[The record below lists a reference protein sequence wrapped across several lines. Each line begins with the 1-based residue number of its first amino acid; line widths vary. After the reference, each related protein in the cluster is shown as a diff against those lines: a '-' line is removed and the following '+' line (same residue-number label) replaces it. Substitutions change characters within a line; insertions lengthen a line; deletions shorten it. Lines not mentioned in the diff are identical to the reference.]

1 MQSGS
6 AIQFSSVAKKALNER
21 WSQLPQEHK
30 EEFVKMSQSKI
41 EAPSAGAMM
50 PEHHMRAE
58 PRQGDNS
65 KHGPEITSGVDAML
79 VPEFSELKDAAPT
92 ATNARIAE
100 LRQRRERIDAEL
112 AELEDATV
120 LDLHQAWIRGVE
132 DKIKRASE
140 PRQQSSEEV
149 KTMPEEIVNNKN
161 AIEIT
166 ADGATKI
173 PLNQVRSSESI
184 DAMPEREDSNKRGF
198 EVTPGGD
205 VTMPEHHMR
214 TEPRHQSP
222 EKVQAVAKRPPSSV
236 RSEPQQQSSWV
247 RSEPRQQSSG
257 EAKTMREELVN
268 HKKTIEI
275 TADGATKT
283 SLNQVRSEPGIDA
296 MPEREDN
303 NKRGFEVTPGGDVTM
318 PEHHM
323 RTESRHQSPE

>member
-112 AELEDATV
+112 AELEDATF
-120 LDLHQAWIRGVE
+120 LDLHQAWIRSVE

-149 KTMPEEIVNNKN
+149 KTMPEDIVNNKN
-161 AIEIT
+161 TIEVT

-173 PLNQVRSSESI
+173 PLNQVRSSEDI

-205 VTMPEHHMR
+205 VAIPEHHMR

-222 EKVQAVAKRPPSSV
+222 EKVQVAAKKPPSRV
-236 RSEPQQQSSWV
+236 PSEPQQQSS
-247 RSEPRQQSSG
+247 G
-257 EAKTMREELVN
+257 EVKTMREELVN
-268 HKKTIEI
+268 HKNTIEI
-275 TADGATKT
+275 TADGAIKT
-283 SLNQVRSEPGIDA
+283 SLNQVRSSEGIDA

-323 RTESRHQSPE
+323 RTESRHQSPEKVQVAAKKPP